1 MIMAAR
7 MIAACVFLAAN
18 TYEVPPAALMGIYQ
32 IEAGRLGQE
41 VPNSNGTSDLGPMQ
55 INTSWLP
62 ELSRR
67 WGVSNET
74 ARRLVRDDA
83 CTNVGVAAWILKQEL
98 DETGGN
104 IAKAIAY
111 YHSHTPLYGHQYKS
125 EVVGRIARYQLIPLN
140 K

>member
-1 MIMAAR
+1 MILAAR

-41 VPNSNGTSDLGPMQ
+41 VANKNGSYDLGPMQ
-55 INTSWLP
+55 INTLWVP

-67 WGVSNET
+67 WGVSATT

-83 CTNVGVAAWILKQEL
+83 CTNVGVAAWILRQHL
-98 DETGGN
+98 DETGN
-104 IAKAIAY
+104 IAQAIAH
-111 YHSHTPLYGHQYKS
+111 YHSRTPVNGHNYKS
-125 EVVGRIARYQLIPLN
+125 KVVQRIARYQLAPADR
-140 K
+140 